1 MSLIETKSENDDQ
14 DFQEIENDT
23 SNEVQNSIK
32 SKQKTITVEIFKNS
46 TEESWPVESSK
57 KLWPVESP
65 KELWA
70 VESPMKVNKTI
81 VIDLEE
87 ENTFRVKLNY
97 KGNKNMKT
105 KNMYSE
111 FPDVLNKNLLRSL
124 RRYLNQMYVSETGVV
139 SKRSRSERGKAQEK
153 MRNFYQKHFKSKSA
167 YAQSIQST
175 EELIVLQILAVI
187 I

>member
-32 SKQKTITVEIFKNS
+32 SKQKAITVEIFKNS
-46 TEESWPVESSK
+46 PEESWPVEPPK
-57 KLWPVESP
+57 ELWPVE
-65 KELWA
+65 L
-70 VESPMKVNKTI
+70 PMKVNKAI